1 MNEEIIKA
9 GLIAFSWGATWAACL
24 QYTQWGRWLAQRRTW
39 LTVVV
44 GNGGTIASMTLFL
57 DMALVASIVFVF
69 FCAAIPIIARSFLNE
84 FRDEAE

>member
-1 MNEEIIKA
+1 MTNDLITA
-9 GLIAFSWGATWAACL
+9 GLIAFCWGATWAACL

-57 DMALVASIVFVF
+57 DTALVASIVFVF